1 MLFVHWNCNLVAY
14 KFLTIED
21 EIMTAAA
28 PAPKDPDEPSQNTV
42 QTTSSD
48 VIASLYELGVQSAMK
63 SANA

>member
-1 MLFVHWNCNLVAY
+1 LVAY